1 MPFASRRSPFAS
13 LHPIRK
19 LPTDYIRIAHHPP
32 AEEIAEDGIDD
43 ETGQEISATKSDQY
57 KDLPTAAP
65 HESKQHQQGTK
76 SAEVNGKL

>member
-1 MPFASRRSPFAS
+1 MPFASRTSPFAS

-19 LPTDYIRIAHHPP
+19 PQADPHSDRPP

>member
-1 MPFASRRSPFAS
+1 MPLCSLDHPFPLRYIPSSNSRLTTSGSPT
-13 LHPIRK
+13 
-19 LPTDYIRIAHHPP
+19 PTP

-65 HESKQHQQGTK
+65 HESKQHQQATQ
-76 SAEVNGKL
+76 SNGKL